1 MATFQT
7 SSDGNIKILAIEGHL
22 GPQSGQDLKVAID
35 GLTDGAEGADLI
47 VDMENLT
54 YMASAGFRE
63 LFMAGRKL
71 GRANGRLVVSCLR
84 GEVKR
89 VFELAGFDTAYNI
102 YETRQE
108 ALDYLKTP
116 RTSA

>member
-1 MATFQT
+1 
-7 SSDGNIKILAIEGHL
+7 
-22 GPQSGQDLKVAID
+22 
-35 GLTDGAEGADLI
+35 
-47 VDMENLT
+47 
-54 YMASAGFRE
+54 
-63 LFMAGRKL
+63 MAGRKL

-89 VFELAGFDTAYNI
+89 VFELAGFDTAYKI

-108 ALDYLKTP
+108 ALDYLKSP

>member
-1 MATFQT
+1 MAAFQT

-22 GPQSGQDLKVAID
+22 GPQSGHDLKEAIG
-35 GLTDGAEGADLI
+35 GLTDETEGADLL

-63 LFMAGRKL
+63 LFLAGRKL
-71 GRANGRLVVSCLR
+71 GRAHGRLVVCCLR

-89 VFELAGFDTAYNI
+89 VFELAGFDTAYKI

-108 ALDYLKTP
+108 ALDYLKSP
-116 RTSA
+116 KTSA